1 MLTLTEIEKNYPQNL
16 QTFKRFI
23 LREYLQ
29 HKILQIIFDS
39 EYANQLAFL
48 GGTCLRI
55 VHGNTRFSEDLDF
68 DNFQLKEDVFEAISL
83 VIKKELEQE
92 GYNIEIKTV
101 YRGAYHCYIRFPQ
114 LLFQEGLSGYLEEK
128 ILIQL
133 DTEPQHF
140 KFTPE
145 KYILNRFDIF
155 TQIFTTPLEIL
166 LAQKFYAILNRD
178 RNKGRD
184 FYDAIFLLSRIERPN
199 YEYLD
204 FKLNITTASQLK
216 ERLLEKCSKLNMEEM
231 GKDVQPFL
239 FDPTDIKK
247 VILFPDYIKQS
258 KLE

>member
-1 MLTLTEIEKNYPQNL
+1 MLALTEIEKNYPQNL
-16 QTFKRFI
+16 QTYKRFI

-29 HKILQIIFDS
+29 HKILQVIFDS

-68 DNFQLKEDVFEAISL
+68 DNFELKEDVFEAISH

-184 FYDAIFLLSRIERPN
+184 FYDAIFLLSKIERPN

-247 VILFPDYIKQS
+247 VLLFPDYIKQS

>member
-48 GGTCLRI
+48 GRTCLRI

-101 YRGAYHCYIRFPQ
+101 YRGAYHCYIRFPR

-184 FYDAIFLLSRIERPN
+184 FYDVIFLLSRIERPN

-204 FKLNITTASQLK
+204 FKSNITTASQLK
-216 ERLLEKCSKLNMEEM
+216 ERLLEKCSKINMEEM